1 MLIDTPQA
9 RLQLQP
15 GQMTKLSL
23 PPRSRLRGLSGQAWI
38 TLDNDRRD
46 IVLGPGEEFIAD
58 SGGWAIAGALRGDGQ
73 AELLVTSGLELTR

>member
-15 GQMTKLSL
+15 GQIARFDLA
-23 PPRSRLRGLSGQAWI
+23 PRSRLRGITGQAWI

-46 IVLGPGEEFIAD
+46 IVLGPGEEFIAEVA
-58 SGGWAIAGALRGDGQ
+58 GHAIACALRGDGL
-73 AELLVTSGLELTR
+73 AELLVTA